1 MSNTEPRRKLI
12 SYKPYNI
19 IEESYEDAH
28 IAYYF
33 ILTTLLEQ
41 YHIKIKDGVQI
52 KDDIKI
58 KEGIQTELTL
68 KSFRGSNLLSYLD
81 KIYKSHFCDF
91 EYENVFK
98 KDTVEKIQRMFYNHP
113 NLLDFCISPMT
124 ETFSGKEIIITKRFL
139 EKYNKY
145 IDRLEEEDRKTND
158 FFKKQNEGQSTEDS
172 TNDAPVSE
180 NSDQFI
186 SIEYEYL
193 CSIIFFNTDRI
204 EIEKISDLSQPER
217 FGSIQNP
224 AFPEIFSF
232 LYGCGFLPE
241 KYSITEPE
249 LEQYIRFNTRID
261 KTLGFFSSIFS
272 SIIPRSDSIFNP
284 VTIAKRFYLDKLIP
298 ANISSNMDAGRLY
311 YNLFFSS
318 YICNKINNDFE
329 TTKKTKKLTSDDK
342 YFFNYSKKINNYLKK
357 NSINSLDYNN
367 SEDAEILNMIT
378 LNMFSIFV
386 SDFDYYRSEK
396 DRWGGN
402 KTKRSRRPGLRRS
415 GLTRSGLRRSGLRR
429 SGLTRTNNKRRRS
442 IRWLK

>member
-261 KTLGFFSSIFS
+261 KTLGFFSSLFS

-415 GLTRSGLRRSGLRR
+415 GLTR
-429 SGLTRTNNKRRRS
+429 TNNKRRRS